1 MLSSEARFNTH
12 VVEGEAFPIY
22 SYVFFLLLKDIQST
36 RLIIAKMA
44 EPADTT
50 KTAMEGKPVSS
61 HMEDQVQKLAEKV
74 WSKSLISSPNALVAL
89 APQAVLCA

>member
-12 VVEGEAFPIY
+12 GVEGEAFPIY
-22 SYVFFLLLKDIQST
+22 SYDFFLLLKDIQST
-36 RLIIAKMA
+36 YLTFTEMA

-61 HMEDQVQKLAEKV
+61 PMEDQVQKLAEKV
-74 WSKSLISSPNALVAL
+74 WSKSLISCSDALVAF
-89 APQAVLCA
+89 AP